1 MPFDT
6 IEAKKII
13 NSLRAHTRQPGGEL
27 MERAANM
34 LDSALADAVSAISSV
49 RAAEAEA
56 TKAKT
61 QYQDALLEN
70 KRMREE
76 IVLGKSAITVLQ
88 EVAETK
94 KGASAKAADWL
105 TANNL
110 APVTAPAKPAVVPPT
125 PTVEPT
131 K

>member
-34 LDSALADAVSAISSV
+34 LDSALSDAISAIAQV

-56 TKAKT
+56 IKAKG
-61 QYQDALLEN
+61 QYEDALLEN
-70 KRMREE
+70 KRLREE
-76 IVLGKSAITVLQ
+76 STRGKAAIELLVEL
-88 EVAETK
+88 ADTK
-94 KGASAKAADWL
+94 KGASTKARDWL
-105 TANNL
+105 L
-110 APVTAPAKPAVVPPT
+110 ARSLMPPAPAKPAVVPPT